1 MMEITLTYCGN
12 QFHNI
17 CKSNYHAYTSNLFR
31 AVHQL
36 YFHKTNKQN
45 KVKTMQ
51 PS

>member
-36 YFHKTNKQN
+36 YFHKTNKKN